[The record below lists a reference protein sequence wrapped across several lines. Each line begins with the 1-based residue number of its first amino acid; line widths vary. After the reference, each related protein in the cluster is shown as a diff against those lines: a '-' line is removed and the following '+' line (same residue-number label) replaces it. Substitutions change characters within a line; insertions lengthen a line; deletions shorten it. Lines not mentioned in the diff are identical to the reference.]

1 MSVTLVWRSRR
12 LAPSSAGPPKLF
24 PRFPIQ
30 RSLQRSFPQSYF
42 IPRFTV
48 HHARPALPSRSLY
61 RSSPQAISKLFPRFP
76 LRPRSC
82 SRKFLFTFHW
92 LFQFFLVEAAEE
104 VGIWNYC
111 WFIFISRL
119 QFGSAAVK
127 HDSSIAAF
135 AMADGFDPS
144 GLSWAWKGGS
154 QFRIPCHHPELGTW
168 LRTPWGVDC
177 TVLAKADWQAPEHFL
192 PSFLACLLPSFLLSC
207 LPACVPACLPAFLP
221 SCLPFFLP
229 SLLVI
234 DCYCIINNAVVE
246 AIVSL
251 LYCICLSWFHR
262 LLRNLASEMLL
273 GKKLARAQ
281 RPLLASTLKLK
292 ATKQPHQRRHG
303 DDMARAWWRHADEV
317 TTTWR
322 RSDDDIATTRRR
334 HDDDVKTTW
343 WRHGNDDTLPPHRQH
358 IAATLPPHRHHI
370 AATSV
375 AKWPCFCQ

>member
-1 MSVTLVWRSRR
+1 MIISLRDKRMSVYSLKEKLGHASHVCYAR
-12 LAPSSAGPPKLF
+12 LALPSSRSLQRRSPKLF

-154 QFRIPCHHPELGTW
+154 QFRISCHHPELGTW
-168 LRTPWGVDC
+168 LCTPWGVDC

-192 PSFLACLLPSFLLSC
+192 PSFLACLLPSFLPACLRSCLSSC
-207 LPACVPACLPAFLP
+207 LPAFR
-221 SCLPFFLP
+221 SSFLP
-229 SLLVI
+229 SLLLIVI
-234 DCYCIINNAVVE
+234 V
-246 AIVSL
+246 
-251 LYCICLSWFHR
+251 LSI
-262 LLRNLASEMLL
+262 MLL
-273 GKKLARAQ
+273 W
-281 RPLLASTLKLK
+281 
-292 ATKQPHQRRHG
+292 KQLCRCCTAFACRG
-303 DDMARAWWRHADEV
+303 FTVCLE
-317 TTTWR
+317 T
-322 RSDDDIATTRRR
+322 
-334 HDDDVKTTW
+334 
-343 WRHGNDDTLPPHRQH
+343 
-358 IAATLPPHRHHI
+358 
-370 AATSV
+370 
-375 AKWPCFCQ
+375 